1 MSGGRQGGHDP
12 RVPSP
17 SMSGLGTAI
26 NAATIV
32 AGTGAGLLV
41 GGRIPERART
51 TVLQSVGLITFAL
64 GVGQAIRTQN
74 IVFPLVAIVFGGV
87 LGEALRIEDRLES
100 MGDGIR
106 RRVERDVGAVDVEA
120 DGVTA
125 TPRSDG
131 APEQATPS
139 REGPGRDDRNTFVEG
154 FVAASLLFCVGP
166 LAILGSIQDGL
177 EADVGLLVVK
187 SALDGLVS
195 VIFAATLGWGV
206 GFSVAPVVAYQGAL
220 TLLAGSADAV
230 LTDRMILEGTA
241 TGGIMVMGIALR
253 LLDLKQVR
261 VGSLLPGLVLAP
273 ALVAAFAR

>member
-1 MSGGRQGGHDP
+1 
-12 RVPSP
+12 
-17 SMSGLGTAI
+17 MSGLGTAI

-51 TVLQSVGLITFAL
+51 TVLQSVGLITLAL
-64 GVGQAIRTQN
+64 GIGQAIRSEN
-74 IVFPLVAIVFGGV
+74 IVFPLVAIVVGGL

-100 MGDGIR
+100 LGDRIR
-106 RRVERDVGAVDVEA
+106 RRVEREVGPIDAEA
-120 DGVTA
+120 EGTPVTL
-125 TPRSDG
+125 RSGG
-131 APEQATPS
+131 AS
-139 REGPGRDDRNTFVEG
+139 GPVPPPLGHPAPGEKNTFVEG

-166 LAILGSIQDGL
+166 LAILGSISDGL
-177 EADVGLLVVK
+177 EGDVGLLVVK

-206 GFSVAPVVAYQGAL
+206 GFSVLPVVVYQGLL

-230 LTDRMILEGTA
+230 LSERMILEGTA

-261 VGSLLPGLVLAP
+261 VGSLLPALVLAP

>member
-1 MSGGRQGGHDP
+1 
-12 RVPSP
+12 
-17 SMSGLGTAI
+17 MSGLGTAI

-51 TVLQSVGLITFAL
+51 TVLQSVGLITLAL
-64 GVGQAIRTQN
+64 GVGQAIRTDN
-74 IVFPLVAIVFGGV
+74 IVFPLVAIVIGGL

-100 MGDGIR
+100 LGDRIR
-106 RRVERDVGAVDVEA
+106 RRVERDVGPVDPDAEGTPA
-120 DGVTA
+120 GFPRDGQSV
-125 TPRSDG
+125 SDRPSLESS
-131 APEQATPS
+131 AEPEK
-139 REGPGRDDRNTFVEG
+139 NTFVEG

-166 LAILGSIQDGL
+166 LAILGSISDGL
-177 EADVGLLVVK
+177 EGDVGLLVVK

-206 GFSVAPVVAYQGAL
+206 GFSVLPVVLYQGLL
-220 TLLAGSADAV
+220 TLLAGTADSV
-230 LTDRMILEGTA
+230 LSDRMILEGTA

-273 ALVAAFAR
+273 ALVAVFAR

>member
-1 MSGGRQGGHDP
+1 
-12 RVPSP
+12 
-17 SMSGLGTAI
+17 MSGLGTAI

-51 TVLQSVGLITFAL
+51 TVLQSVGLITLAL
-64 GVGQAIRTQN
+64 GVGQAMRSEN
-74 IVFPLVAIVFGGV
+74 IVFPLVAIVIGGLV
-87 LGEALRIEDRLES
+87 GEALRIEDRLES
-100 MGDGIR
+100 LGDRIR
-106 RRVERDVGAVDVEA
+106 RRVERDVGPIDA
-120 DGVTA
+120 DAEG
-125 TPRSDG
+125 TPAGFAGGELSGSDG
-131 APEQATPS
+131 SCLENPTPPEK
-139 REGPGRDDRNTFVEG
+139 NTFVEG

-166 LAILGSIQDGL
+166 LAILGSISDGL
-177 EADVGLLVVK
+177 EGDVGLLVVK

-206 GFSVAPVVAYQGAL
+206 GFSVLPVVTYQGLL

-230 LTDRMILEGTA
+230 LSERMILEGTA

-253 LLDLKQVR
+253 LLDVTQVR
-261 VGSLLPGLVLAP
+261 VGSLLPALALAP

>member
-1 MSGGRQGGHDP
+1 MP
-12 RVPSP
+12 
-17 SMSGLGTAI
+17 GLGTAI
-26 NAATIV
+26 NVATIV

-51 TVLQSVGLITFAL
+51 TVLQSVGLITLAL
-64 GVGQAIRTQN
+64 GVGQAIRTDN
-74 IVFPLVAIVFGGV
+74 IVFPLVAIVFGGL

-100 MGDGIR
+100 LGDRIR
-106 RRVERDVGAVDVEA
+106 RRVERPVDVE
-120 DGVTA
+120 V
-125 TPRSDG
+125 
-131 APEQATPS
+131 
-139 REGPGRDDRNTFVEG
+139 EGGDVEPPAARPTENTFVEG

-177 EADVGLLVVK
+177 EGDVGLLVVK

-206 GFSVAPVVAYQGAL
+206 GFSVLPVLLYQGLL

-241 TGGIMVMGIALR
+241 TGGIMVMGISMR

-261 VGSLLPGLVLAP
+261 VGSLLPGLLLAP

>member
-1 MSGGRQGGHDP
+1 
-12 RVPSP
+12 
-17 SMSGLGTAI
+17 MSGLGTAI

-51 TVLQSVGLITFAL
+51 TVLQSVGLITLAL
-64 GVGQAIRTQN
+64 GVSQAIRSDN
-74 IVFPLVAIVFGGV
+74 IVFPLVAIVIGGLV
-87 LGEALRIEDRLES
+87 GEALRIEDRLES
-100 MGDGIR
+100 LGDRIR
-106 RRVERDVGAVDVEA
+106 RRVERDVDPEFEGADVGTE
-120 DGVTA
+120 V
-125 TPRSDG
+125 
-131 APEQATPS
+131 
-139 REGPGRDDRNTFVEG
+139 GPIPKNTFVEG

-166 LAILGSIQDGL
+166 LAILGSIADGL
-177 EADVGLLVVK
+177 EGDVGLLVVK

-206 GFSVAPVVAYQGAL
+206 GFSVLPVVVYQGLL

-253 LLDLKQVR
+253 LLDVKQVR

-273 ALVAAFAR
+273 ALVAVFAR

>member
-1 MSGGRQGGHDP
+1 MP
-12 RVPSP
+12 
-17 SMSGLGTAI
+17 GLGTAI
-26 NAATIV
+26 NVATIV

-51 TVLQSVGLITFAL
+51 TVLQSVGLITLAL
-64 GVGQAIRTQN
+64 GVGQAIRTDN
-74 IVFPLVAIVFGGV
+74 IVFPLVAIVFGGL
-87 LGEALRIEDRLES
+87 LGEALRLEDRLES
-100 MGDGIR
+100 LGDRIR
-106 RRVERDVGAVDVEA
+106 RRVERPVDPEIEGAGTESPPA
-120 DGVTA
+120 GG
-125 TPRSDG
+125 S
-131 APEQATPS
+131 
-139 REGPGRDDRNTFVEG
+139 TFVEG

-177 EADVGLLVVK
+177 EGDVGLLVVK
-187 SALDGLVS
+187 AALDGLVS

-206 GFSVAPVVAYQGAL
+206 GFSVLPVLVYQGLL
-220 TLLAGSADAV
+220 TLLAGSADSV

-241 TGGIMVMGIALR
+241 TGGIMVMGISMR